1 MKVRLLIFIVL
12 ISAIVLLGFFNK
24 NKFNTSKSSQSVINN
39 LTPKNPLEIEAM
51 RVKSYPGSNLVVEQD
66 LGIVS
71 NYHKYIV
78 SYFSEGLKIYALLT
92 VPTGAKPAGGWP
104 VIIFNHG
111 YIAPANYQTDPVSG
125 QYATYYPKFSEAGY
139 IVLKP
144 DYRGHGNSQ
153 GQPEGAYYSPAY
165 STDVLNA
172 IASIKK
178 YSDANAAK
186 IGMWGH
192 SMGGNIT
199 LRDMVIN
206 TKDIKAAVIWGG
218 VVGSYSQLANWRDPF
233 YRPSSYELSLRYR
246 NRAKLYEEHGTPQS
260 NPTFWNSLDPTSF
273 LSDIKTP
280 IQLHH
285 GTMDEEVPLDFA
297 KSLNDKLKA
306 QGKYVEYFEYPG
318 DNHNISGNFNLA
330 MQRSIDFFNKFLK

>member
-1 MKVRLLIFIVL
+1 MKVRILIFVLLIL
-12 ISAIVLLGFFNK
+12 AILLAGFLSKKNK
-24 NKFNTSKSSQSVINN
+24 NNNTAKTSIVNTIS
-39 LTPKNPLEIEAM
+39 PKNPLSIELM
-51 RVKSYPGSNLVVEQD
+51 RSKIYPGSSLVIEQN

-78 SYFSEGLKIYALLT
+78 SYLSDGFKINALLT
-92 VPTGAKPAGGWP
+92 VPVGVKPKDGWP

-111 YIAPANYQTDPVSG
+111 YIAPATYQTNPSAG
-125 QYATYYPKFSEAGY
+125 QYATYYPPISEAGY

-144 DYRGHGNSQ
+144 DYRGNGESE

-165 STDVLNA
+165 ATDVLNA

-178 YSDANAAK
+178 FPDANPEK

-199 LRDMVIN
+199 LRDIVVN

-218 VVGSYSQLANWRDPF
+218 VVGSYSQLADWRDPF

-246 NRAKLYEEHGTPQS
+246 YRAKLYEEYGTPKS

-273 LSDIKTP
+273 LFDIKTP
-280 IQLHH
+280 VQLHH
-285 GTMDEEVPLDFA
+285 GTLDEEVPVEFA
-297 KSLNDKLKA
+297 KSLNIKLKER
-306 QGKYVEYFEYPG
+306 GKNVEYFEYAG
-318 DNHNISGNFNLA
+318 DNHNISNNFNLA
-330 MQRSIDFFNKFLK
+330 MQRSIDFFNKIFK